1 MNYRPLGRTGLQVSE
16 LGFGCGAVGGL
27 LVRGD
32 HAEMV
37 RVVAHALD
45 QGINY
50 FDTARSYGNGQSESN
65 LGQVLEDLR
74 ADVRIGTKVQLTAD
88 EMDDI
93 ERAVIDSVEGSLKR
107 LRRDYIDLIQLHN
120 FMSFERQPARGWVS
134 VADVEPAIRAFE
146 TLKGQGKVGFYG
158 INGLGET
165 EAVHRVIEQGQ
176 ADTAQICYN
185 LLNPSAGM
193 PVPSNFPFQNY
204 AGTIDHAAAQ
214 GMGVIAIRVLAGGA
228 LTGIGERHAN
238 AAQNVDPIASS
249 GSFADDLARA
259 QSFHFL
265 VEDGTA
271 SSPAEVAIRFVLSK
285 PEVSTTLVGISSME
299 QLEAALAATEK
310 GPLPAEAME
319 RLTEVWASF
328 SAVG

>member
-1 MNYRPLGRTGLQVSE
+1 MNYRTLGRTGFQVSE

-37 RVVAHALD
+37 RVVAHAID
-45 QGINY
+45 RGINY
-50 FDTARSYGNGQSESN
+50 FDTARSYGNGRSESS
-65 LGQVLEDLR
+65 LGLVLEELKS
-74 ADVRIGTKVQLTAD
+74 DVLVGTKVQLTAE

-93 ERAVIDSVEGSLKR
+93 ERAVIASVEGSLER
-107 LRRDYIDLIQLHN
+107 LRRDHIDLIQLHN
-120 FMSFERQPARGWVS
+120 FLGIERQPARGWVK

-146 TLKGQGKVGFYG
+146 KLKAQGKVGFWG

-165 EAVHRVIEQGQ
+165 EAIHRVLAQDN
-176 ADTAQICYN
+176 ADTVQICYN

-193 PVPSNFPFQNY
+193 SLPSNFPFQDY
-204 AGTIDHAAAQ
+204 AGTINRAAAQ
-214 GMGVIAIRVLAGGA
+214 GMGVIAIRVLAAGA

-238 AAQNVDPIASS
+238 AAQTVEPIATS
-249 GSFADDLARA
+249 GSFADDLERA
-259 QSFHFL
+259 QAFHFL

-271 SSPAEVAIRFVLSK
+271 DNPAEIAVRFVLSK
-285 PEVSTTLVGISSME
+285 PEVSTTLIGISNME

-319 RLTEVWASF
+319 RITEIWASF
-328 SAVG
+328 